1 MDNKLT
7 LSIYIILF
15 FIFSTTCELLIL
27 LIIFYFSPI
36 FLCVTEVLGPF
47 LLWIETAIEYNNDT
61 KLELAVNPIGY
72 IIGIFSSLIYNE
84 IIIFNFCGLSK
95 NTKKFV
101 NQRMDEEIL
110 EMEDINKINNDD
122 ILGINTIDSNYEI
135 VLSNN

>member
-1 MDNKLT
+1 MCNR
-7 LSIYIILF
+7 SIRS
-15 FIFSTTCELLIL
+15 FS
-27 LIIFYFSPI
+27 F
-36 FLCVTEVLGPF
+36 
-47 LLWIETAIEYNNDT
+47 LWIETAIEYNNDT

-72 IIGIFSSLIYNE
+72 IIGIFSSLIYNK